1 MIPRNAGPNQP
12 ALEKEE
18 KSEKSRSKLTNK
30 MLKLFRRSFKKRN
43 NFNVTK
49 AFFKASK
56 ITFG

>member
-30 MLKLFRRSFKKRN
+30 MLKLIRRSFKKEII
-43 NFNVTK
+43 
-49 AFFKASK
+49 SM
-56 ITFG
+56 